1 MYPGPAKYEK
11 FIRETWRCVYR
22 FAWAAAAGDLG
33 LNVASTT
40 PETFR
45 AAVLAAQGTTLSHEL
60 ITLARQA
67 FIHLRDWQYV
77 NKAELVILGNDP
89 DTVKVGSVSVIFSL
103 DPISIIEFLFQS

>member
-1 MYPGPAKYEK
+1 MFQLLCVFLNDFLYNIEINKTFWTYMYTVPAENGK
-11 FIRETWRCVYR
+11 FTCDTLRCVYR

-45 AAVLAAQGTTLSHEL
+45 AAVLAAEDTPLSPEL

-67 FIHLRDWQYV
+67 LIHFRDYM
-77 NKAELVILGNDP
+77 
-89 DTVKVGSVSVIFSL
+89 
-103 DPISIIEFLFQS
+103 